1 VLFLSLNFNSFFKV
15 YSKTLPNNLY
25 PINFNQMKTL
35 KYSFIIFISFLCSF
49 NIVAQVS
56 PYTADAIRYS
66 QTDGGGTA
74 RFVALGGAN
83 VSLGGDISSIS
94 GNPAGLGF
102 YNRSSWAISPVL
114 RIGDFSS
121 QYQGESTQNMGGN
134 MQVPNMG
141 MVFHNRFEE
150 YAGSKWVSGTFGI
163 AINQKQ
169 SYYNNINYSG
179 SISPDPNTG
188 IPNDFMEYML
198 SPFTNQDGDLK
209 LYQSEDAYTQDFLSN
224 PYSDLASYIDLLV
237 IFDVEDG
244 DGNFLGYEVDRY
256 DFDQLSSASQRENIN
271 TYSGLTTLDLSYGA
285 NYNDKLFLGAG
296 LNIHFLNYRQEK
308 TFTETPN
315 NSLLNQYEV
324 DEETII
330 SGAGLGLTLG
340 AIYKPIN
347 IVNIG
352 VSYSTPTIM
361 TMNETQD
368 IRMQAFFVDGSQPE
382 RELLNEVPAYS
393 FMIPQKVSAGA
404 TFFLSKY
411 GFATAD
417 VEYVDYESA
426 RFNSSNGAFG
436 GDTPEVGRDLKSTF
450 NIRTGLEGRLDIFR
464 ARVGYAY
471 YDNPYNTGFQQGRDA
486 ISGGIGILRNG
497 FTADLTYSLSRF
509 NNPDYLPYAGGNV
522 VKSSSSISNF
532 RLTLGKSF

>member
-1 VLFLSLNFNSFFKV
+1 
-15 YSKTLPNNLY
+15 
-25 PINFNQMKTL
+25 MKTL
-35 KYSFIIFISFLCSF
+35 KYSFIIFLATLCSY
-49 NIVAQVS
+49 NTIAQIS
-56 PYTADAIRYS
+56 PYTADAVRYS

-114 RIGDFSS
+114 RIGDFSA
-121 QYQGESTQNMGGN
+121 QYQGENNQNMGGN
-134 MQVPNMG
+134 VQVPNMG

-150 YAGSKWVSGTFGI
+150 YAGSKWISGTFGI

-169 SYYNNINYSG
+169 SFYNNINYRG
-179 SISPDPNTG
+179 RVNPDPDTG
-188 IPNDFMEYML
+188 IPNDFMENML
-198 SPFTNQDGDLK
+198 SPFLNQDGELK
-209 LYQSEDAYTQDFLSN
+209 LYQSENEYNQDFLSN

-244 DGNFLGYEVDRY
+244 DGNLIGYEVDRY
-256 DFDQLSSASQRENIN
+256 DFDQLGSVEQSENIN

-285 NYNDKLFLGAG
+285 NYNDVLFLGAG
-296 LNIHFLNYRQEK
+296 LNIHFLNQRQEK
-308 TFTETPN
+308 RFIESPSN
-315 NSLLNQYEV
+315 NILNRYEIN
-324 DEETII
+324 EETII
-330 SGAGLGLTLG
+330 SGAGAGLTIG

-347 IVNIG
+347 MVNLG
-352 VSYSTPTIM
+352 FSYTTPTIM
-361 TMNETQD
+361 AISETQD
-368 IRMQAFFVDGSQPE
+368 IRMQSFFADGSQPE
-382 RELLNEVPAYS
+382 SELLNEVPSYS

-411 GFATAD
+411 GFVTTD

-426 RFNSSNGAFG
+426 RFNSNNGAFG

-450 NIRTGLEGRLDIFR
+450 NIKTGIEGRLNVLR
-464 ARVGYAY
+464 ARIGYAY
-471 YDNPYNTGFQQGRDA
+471 FDNPYNTGFQQGRDA
-486 ISGGIGILRNG
+486 VSGGVGFFKNG

-509 NNPDYLPYAGGNV
+509 NNPDYSPYAGAAV
-522 VKSSSSISNF
+522 VESSSNISNF
-532 RLTLGKSF
+532 RLTIGKSF

>member
-1 VLFLSLNFNSFFKV
+1 
-15 YSKTLPNNLY
+15 
-25 PINFNQMKTL
+25 MKTL
-35 KYSFIIFISFLCSF
+35 KYFLIIFIGILCSY
-49 NIVAQVS
+49 NLYGQVS
-56 PYTADAIRYS
+56 TYTADAVRFS

-114 RIGDFSS
+114 RIGDFNSTYNVNYNDQS
-121 QYQGESTQNMGGN
+121 LNESFNNSNFGLN
-134 MQVPNMG
+134 IQVPNMG

-169 SYYNNINYSG
+169 SFYNNINYKG
-179 SISPDPNTG
+179 TVNPENG
-188 IPNDFMEYML
+188 IPSDFMENML
-198 SPFTNQDGDLK
+198 SPFIDENGDLK
-209 LYQSEDAYTQDFLSN
+209 RYQTESGYNQDFASN

-237 IFDVEDG
+237 IFDVEDET
-244 DGNFLGYEVDRY
+244 GNFVGYEVDRY
-256 DFDQLSSASQRENIN
+256 DYDQLTSARQSENIS

-296 LNIHFLNYRQEK
+296 LNINFLNYRQEK
-308 TFTETPN
+308 TFMETPN
-315 NSLLNQYEV
+315 NTILNRYDI

-347 IVNIG
+347 IVNLG
-352 VSYSTPTIM
+352 LSYTSPTIM
-361 TMNETQD
+361 TITETQE
-368 IRMQAFFVDGSQPE
+368 IRMQSFFADGSQPE
-382 RELLNEVPAYS
+382 SELFNEVPSYS
-393 FMIPQKVSAGA
+393 FMIPQKISAGA

-417 VEYVDYESA
+417 IEYVDYESA
-426 RFNSSNGAFG
+426 RFNSNNGAFG
-436 GDTPEVGRDLKSTF
+436 GDNPEVGKDLRSTF
-450 NIRTGLEGRLDIFR
+450 NLKAGIEGRLDIFR
-464 ARVGYAY
+464 ARIGYAY
-471 YDNPYNTGFQQGRDA
+471 FDNPYNIDFEQGRDA
-486 ISGGIGILRNG
+486 ISGGIGILKNG

-509 NNPDYLPYAGGNV
+509 NNPIYSPYQKPVIANSNTV
-522 VKSSSSISNF
+522 NSQSNISNF
-532 RLTLGKSF
+532 RLTLGKNF